1 MNGKKLIEL
10 KEELFE
16 TGYVSF
22 NLKDIS
28 LDLYS
33 KLESLIPIGTLRP
46 SDFTN
51 LKASIINPKNNP
63 EPLYPNDIT
72 DKSFEELETIKDD
85 ILNRYLNSDD
95 YSLDQIWYY
104 KNADNHH
111 TLDFVSD
118 VYSLFYNLTRDR
130 NCGSSITLYD
140 DGCFLRNH
148 ADANEIDT
156 TNIRT
161 CALLIYLSNDWVEG
175 KGGELVIDK
184 KVVVPPIYGNV
195 AILDFT
201 KHNPEHMVNRVIGF
215 NRYCLINFCV
225 K

>member
-10 KEELFE
+10 KEKLFE

-28 LDLYS
+28 LDLYQ
-33 KLESLIPIGTLRP
+33 KLEGLIPIGTLNP

-63 EPLYPNDIT
+63 EPIYPNDIT
-72 DKSFEELETIKDD
+72 DTSFEELETIKDD
-85 ILNRYLNSDD
+85 ILKRYLNSDI
-95 YSLDQIWYY
+95 YNIEQIWYY
-104 KNADNHH
+104 KTADNQY

-118 VYSLFYNLTRDR
+118 VYSLFYDKTKDR
-130 NCGSSITLYD
+130 NCGSNITLYN

-148 ADANEIDT
+148 NDGDDT
-156 TNIRT
+156 TNSRT
-161 CALLIYLSNDWVEG
+161 CALLIYLSNDWIEG
-175 KGGELVIDK
+175 KGGELVIDNK
-184 KVVVPPIYGNV
+184 IVVPPIYGNV

-201 KHNPEHMVNRVIGF
+201 KHNPAHMVNEVVGF
-215 NRYCLINFCV
+215 NRYCLINFC
-225 K
+225 KK